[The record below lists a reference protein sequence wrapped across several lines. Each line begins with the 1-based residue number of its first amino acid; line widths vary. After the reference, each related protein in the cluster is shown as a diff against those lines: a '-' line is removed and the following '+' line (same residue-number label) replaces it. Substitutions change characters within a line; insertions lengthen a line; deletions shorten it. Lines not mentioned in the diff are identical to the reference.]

1 MFKLVGFP
9 IHALLVFLLAIVWT
23 QNSLGQSASMFPAE
37 IAPIFQRYCSECH
50 SNETDEGNLSFE
62 AWEDTPEVEREKKLT
77 QILRVLKLEEMP
89 PEGSAKPSVQEIVMI
104 QKWSQSV
111 LDRAAEQKANDPGPI
126 ILRRLSNGEYTWTL
140 RDLTGVP
147 SLDPTKEFPVD
158 NVAGEGFTNAGA
170 AMVMSPALFGKYF
183 DAAKSM
189 AQRTVLLPEGIGF
202 SESTSPNDWATERLN
217 RIRQLYSRYTDARGA
232 EKVNL
237 QGVQFETN
245 QGGRNPFDRH
255 LELLFQNEHALA
267 TGSKSLA
274 EIAKIGNGSA
284 RYLGV
289 LAKQLGLKIADS
301 GEELSKRTER
311 EEMASSSPLVKGLRS
326 QWTLAR
332 GEPSSEDVS
341 SWVGKWQQQLW
352 KFSAVGHIGK
362 LNGPK
367 AWQEP
372 VNPLTRQ
379 LSIRHK
385 PNAQTDFLWMELF
398 DAGDGQDGD
407 HVQLVSPRFIRS
419 GESDLPL
426 VDAIRLAS
434 NWKELSST
442 MRGSV
447 EQALAVAGGI
457 DKAVTKEEIK
467 ALAEKASLSESS
479 LAIWLELLG
488 LFPSDAGQLDGS
500 DEVLFTKSAS
510 DLSGHA
516 FIRGWVGD
524 DALSIVAN
532 ASDTEVRIPGVMTPK
547 SVAMHPAPTRSVGAG
562 WTASR
567 SGKAKLDAVIQHAHP
582 ECGNGIAW
590 LLEIKRGGARIGLAS
605 GNSAGGKPVPIGP
618 FSDVPLVA
626 GDEVRLWI
634 APKDGNHSCD
644 LTRVDFTIEQGGKR
658 WNLSESLHAKLT
670 DSNPLSDH
678 DETKWRF
685 FHAPVQ
691 KWSSR
696 LIPPGSLLSQWFLQS
711 DTTARSQLAKKLQH
725 ILESEAPSEPIS
737 SADQQLLKLF
747 STSVQWNR
755 VSDQADQSS
764 PIFLESSSGNMALT
778 RESLSLENATWV
790 KIPIPVF
797 FREDWEFAAEATLD
811 PQMGRN
817 GSVQIHVQSQSN
829 NSAFDRQTDRVSL
842 IHAPVLV
849 HPEGSKEEVFRS
861 AFEDFRNTF
870 PIALCYP
877 QIVPVDE
884 VVTLTLYHRED
895 RFLKELMLTDEERN
909 ELERLWTELHFV
921 SQDALRSVDV
931 FEQLWQYATQDADP
945 SAFEPL
951 REPILRRAAQFQE
964 ELVRAEEKQ
973 LNGLLEFAA
982 KAFRRALRD
991 EESEKMRELYR
1002 AFRDQGLS
1010 HDASIRGVM
1019 TRILIAPEFLYR
1031 LEFPAASQSG
1041 PVKAEELAT
1050 RLSYFLWSSAP
1061 DDTLRGLAADG
1072 SLLEETILRQQVRRM
1087 LKDPKSSRMATSFF
1101 GQWLQ
1106 IANVAEL
1113 DEKSEKEFPEF
1124 LGIRERL
1131 QAEANRLFEHLLMEN
1146 RPPIELLTADYLF
1159 VDRDLAKYY
1168 GIPDDLISLSDP
1180 GATGT
1185 VQPELGETRI
1195 QMMRL
1200 GNASKWNRGGL
1211 LTLGALLSKLS
1222 GASRTSPIL
1231 RGTWVSE
1238 VLLGEPLPKPPK
1250 NVPQL
1255 PDSVPENLSERQLTE
1270 LHVSAP
1276 GCSNCHRRIDPF
1288 GFAME
1293 SYDAI
1298 GRYRTTDKAGHQVDT
1313 KTALPDGTAVSGAG
1327 ELRDYLVRDRKKEF
1341 LLQFHRK
1348 LLGYALGREVML
1360 SDKLFLESLAQR
1372 ATNESNFGIGDAVEA
1387 IVMSRQFRE
1396 IRSEEEVKP

>member
-1 MFKLVGFP
+1 MLKFVGFST
-9 IHALLVFLLAIVWT
+9 IALSVLLFSNAWAPY
-23 QNSLGQSASMFPAE
+23 SLGQSASAFPPE

-62 AWEDTPEVEREKKLT
+62 AWGDTPEIDREKKLT

-89 PEGSAKPSVQEIVMI
+89 PEGSEKPSAQEMVMI

-111 LDRAAEQKANDPGPI
+111 LDRVAEEKANDPGPI
-126 ILRRLSNGEYTWTL
+126 ILRRLSNSEYTWTL

-147 SLDPTKEFPVD
+147 TLDPTKEFPVD

-170 AMVMSPALFGKYF
+170 AMVMSPALFNKYF
-183 DAAKSM
+183 DAAKSI
-189 AQRTVLLPEGIGF
+189 AQRTVLLPDGIGF
-202 SESTSPNDWATERLN
+202 SESTSSNDWATERLN
-217 RIRQLYSRYTDARGA
+217 WIRQLYARYTDARGA

-245 QGGRNPFDRH
+245 QGGRNPFDRY
-255 LELLFQNEHALA
+255 LELLFQNENALA
-267 TGSKSLA
+267 TGSKSLQDV
-274 EIAKIGNGSA
+274 AKIGNGSE
-284 RYLGV
+284 RYLAV
-289 LAKQLGLKIADS
+289 LAKQLGLTMADS
-301 GEELSKRTER
+301 RGDLVHRSELG
-311 EEMASSSPLVKGLRS
+311 EMALASPLVKGLRS
-326 QWTLAR
+326 QWALAK
-332 GEPSSEDVS
+332 GKPSSADVS
-341 SWVGKWQQQLW
+341 NWVGQWQQKLW

-372 VNPLTRQ
+372 VDPLTHR

-385 PNAQTDFLWMELF
+385 LNAQTDSLVIELHE
-398 DAGDGQDGD
+398 AGDGRDGD
-407 HVQLVSPRFIRS
+407 YVQLASPRFIRS

-434 NWKELSST
+434 EWKELAST

-447 EQALAVAGGI
+447 EQALAIAEGI
-457 DKAVTKEEIK
+457 DTAVTQEEIRN
-467 ALAEKASLSESS
+467 LAGKASLSESS
-479 LAIWLELLG
+479 LALWLELVG
-488 LFPSDAGQLDGS
+488 LFQSDAGKRDGS

-510 DLSGHA
+510 NLSGHA
-516 FIRGWVGD
+516 FIGGWVGE

-532 ASDTEVRIPGVMTPK
+532 SSDMEVRIPGVMTPK
-547 SVAMHPAPTRSVGAG
+547 SIAMHPAPTRSIGAG

-567 SGKAKLDAVIQHAHP
+567 SGKAKIDAVIQHAHP

-590 LLEIKRGGARIGLAS
+590 LLEIKRRGARIGLAS

-618 FSDVPLVA
+618 FSNVPLLA

-634 APKDGNHSCD
+634 SPKDGNHSCD
-644 LTRVDFTIEQGGKR
+644 LTRVDFTIEQGEKR

-670 DSNPLSDH
+670 ESNPLADHSD
-678 DETKWRF
+678 TKWQF

-696 LIPPGSLLSQWFLQS
+696 LVPPGSLLSQWFLS
-711 DTTARSQLAKKLQH
+711 ADTSARSQIASKLQQ
-725 ILESEAPSEPIS
+725 LLKSEAPSEPIS
-737 SADQQLLKLF
+737 PADQQLLKLF
-747 STSVQWNR
+747 STSVQWGR
-755 VSDQADQSS
+755 DSDPETKSS
-764 PIFLESSSGNMALT
+764 PILLESSAGEMALT
-778 RESLSLENATWV
+778 REGLSLADETWV
-790 KIPIPVF
+790 KIPIPAF
-797 FREDWEFAAEATLD
+797 FREEWEFAAEATLD
-811 PQMGRN
+811 PHRGRD
-817 GSVQIHVQSQSN
+817 GSVQILVQNRSDA
-829 NSAFDRQTDRVSL
+829 SAFDRQRDRSSL
-842 IHAPVLV
+842 IHEPVLV
-849 HPEGSKEEVFRS
+849 HPEGSKERVFRT

-895 RFLKELMLTDEERN
+895 RFLKELMLTDSERE

-951 REPILRRAAQFQE
+951 REPILKRAAQFRE

-973 LNGLLEFAA
+973 LNGVLEFAA
-982 KAFRRALRD
+982 KAFRRALRA
-991 EESEKMRELYR
+991 EETERLRGLYR
-1002 AFRDQGLS
+1002 TFREQGLL
-1010 HDASIRGVM
+1010 HDASIRGVV
-1019 TRILIAPEFLYR
+1019 TRILVAPEFLYR
-1031 LEFPAASQSG
+1031 LEVPAKSQSE
-1041 PVKAEELAT
+1041 PLRAEELAT

-1061 DDTLRGLAADG
+1061 DETLLGLAADG
-1072 SLLEETILRQQVRRM
+1072 SLLREPILRQQVRRM
-1087 LKDPKSSRMATSFF
+1087 LEDPRSSRMATSFF

-1124 LGIRERL
+1124 LSIRGNL

-1146 RPPIELLTADYLF
+1146 RPPLELLTADYMF
-1159 VDRDLAKYY
+1159 VDRDLAGYY
-1168 GIPDDLISLSDP
+1168 GIPIDLVPASNS
-1180 GATGT
+1180 
-1185 VQPELGETRI
+1185 ETEQKDGGLVRTSSPVT
-1195 QMMRL
+1195 RL
-1200 GNASKWNRGGL
+1200 GNASQWNRGGL

-1288 GFAME
+1288 GFALE

-1298 GRYRTTDKAGHQVDT
+1298 GRYRTSDKAGHLVDT
-1313 KTALPDGTAVSGAG
+1313 KTALPDGTVVSGVT
-1327 ELRDYLVRDRKKEF
+1327 ELRDYLVRTRNNEF

-1372 ATNESNFGIGDAVEA
+1372 ATTESSYGIGDAVEA